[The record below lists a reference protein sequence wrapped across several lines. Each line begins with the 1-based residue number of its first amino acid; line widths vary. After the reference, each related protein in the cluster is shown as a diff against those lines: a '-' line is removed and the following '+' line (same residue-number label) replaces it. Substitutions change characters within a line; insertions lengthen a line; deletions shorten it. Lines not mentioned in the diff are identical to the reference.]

1 MNDNAKNTIAVSAA
15 AAELLQKLANASLQT
30 AEGKA
35 DFAMTEP
42 LSKKENG
49 ILTGLK
55 KKSFLHTE
63 LTETETGKVL
73 VIHFDRAGLDFLRAE
88 FGICLGDEA
97 APVEEAPAPVEEE
110 TPAAEEETAPVE
122 EEAPAESS
130 EAEAVATPAEEEK
143 KPARRGALT
152 EAGMASIRAAVMA
165 RFTALP
171 ESGTKLQK
179 IYKGKIYTA
188 FVNADGSVDMDC
200 DIEGTEQKHF
210 NSLTHAARTIT
221 GAKNISGRK
230 FFGCAGK
237 RLDAAA
243 PVEAVAEAPAAEEI
257 ESENE

>member
-15 AAELLQKLANASLQT
+15 AAELLQKLANSSLQT

-97 APVEEAPAPVEEE
+97 APVEEEAAPVEEE
-110 TPAAEEETAPVE
+110 TPAAEET
-122 EEAPAESS
+122 PAESP
-130 EAEAVATPAEEEK
+130 ETVAAPETAPAEEEK

-152 EAGMASIRAAVMA
+152 EAGKASIRAAVMA

-200 DIEGTEQKHF
+200 DIEGTEQTHF

>member
-97 APVEEAPAPVEEE
+97 APVEE
-110 TPAAEEETAPVE
+110 ETAPVE
-122 EEAPAESS
+122 EEAPAESP
-130 EAEAVATPAEEEK
+130 EAEAETAPAEEEK

-200 DIEGTEQKHF
+200 DIEGTEQTHF

>member
-15 AAELLQKLANASLQT
+15 AAELLQKLANSSLQT

-63 LTETETGKVL
+63 LTETGTGKVL

-97 APVEEAPAPVEEE
+97 APVEEEAASVEEE
-110 TPAAEEETAPVE
+110 TPAAEET
-122 EEAPAESS
+122 PAESP
-130 EAEAVATPAEEEK
+130 ETVAAPETAPAEEEK

-152 EAGMASIRAAVMA
+152 EAGKASIRAAVMA

-200 DIEGTEQKHF
+200 DIEGTEQTHF

>member
-30 AEGKA
+30 AVGKA

-97 APVEEAPAPVEEE
+97 APVEEEAAPVEEE
-110 TPAAEEETAPVE
+110 TPAAEVT
-122 EEAPAESS
+122 PAESPET
-130 EAEAVATPAEEEK
+130 EAAPETAPAEEEK

-200 DIEGTEQKHF
+200 DIEGTEQTHF

>member
-15 AAELLQKLANASLQT
+15 AAELLQKLANSSLQT

-97 APVEEAPAPVEEE
+97 APVEEVAAPVEEE
-110 TPAAEEETAPVE
+110 TPAAEE
-122 EEAPAESS
+122 APAETP
-130 EAEAVATPAEEEK
+130 EAAAEPETDAESVPEEEK

-152 EAGMASIRAAVMA
+152 EAGKASIRAAVMA

-179 IYKGKIYTA
+179 IYKGKVYTA

-200 DIEGTEQKHF
+200 DIEGTEQTHF

-243 PVEAVAEAPAAEEI
+243 PVEAAAEAPAAEEI

>member
-1 MNDNAKNTIAVSAA
+1 MNDNAKNTLAVSAA
-15 AAELLQKLANASLQT
+15 AAELLQKLANSSLQT

-97 APVEEAPAPVEEE
+97 APVEEEA
-110 TPAAEEETAPVE
+110 APVE
-122 EEAPAESS
+122 EEAPAESP
-130 EAEAVATPAEEEK
+130 EAEAETAPAEEEK

-200 DIEGTEQKHF
+200 DIEGTEQTHF

>member
-1 MNDNAKNTIAVSAA
+1 MNDNAKNTFAVSAA
-15 AAELLQKLANASLQT
+15 AAELLQKLANASLAT

-55 KKSFLHTE
+55 KKHFLHTE
-63 LTETETGKVL
+63 LQETETGKVL
-73 VIHFDRAGLDFLRAE
+73 VVHFDRAGLGFLRSAL
-88 FGICLGDEA
+88 GICLGEEA
-97 APVEEAPAPVEEE
+97 APVEEAPAPVAEE
-110 TPAAEEETAPVE
+110 TPAAEDAPAPVE
-122 EEAPAESS
+122 EEAPAESP
-130 EAEAVATPAEEEK
+130 EAEAAPAEEEK

-179 IYKGKIYTA
+179 IYKGKIYTV

-200 DIEGTEQKHF
+200 DIEGTEQTHF

-243 PVEAVAEAPAAEEI
+243 PVEPVAEAPAAEEI

>member
-1 MNDNAKNTIAVSAA
+1 MNTKANKTIAVSAA
-15 AAELLQKLANASLQT
+15 AAELLKKLAETSLNT

-35 DFAMTEP
+35 DFALTEP
-42 LSKKENG
+42 LTAKENG

-55 KKSFLHTE
+55 KKRFLHTE
-63 LTETETGKVL
+63 LAEMEDGKRL
-73 VIHFDRAGLDFLRAE
+73 VMHFDAAGLEFLRSG
-88 FGICLGDEA
+88 FGICLGDET
-97 APVEEAPAPVEEE
+97 APVEEEAAPVEEE
-110 TPAAEEETAPVE
+110 TPAAEE
-122 EEAPAESS
+122 APAESP
-130 EAEAVATPAEEEK
+130 EAEAAPETAPAEEVK

-171 ESGTKLQK
+171 EAGTKLQK
-179 IYKGKIYTA
+179 LYKGKMYTA

-200 DIEGTEQKHF
+200 DIEGTEQTHF

-243 PVEAVAEAPAAEEI
+243 PVEEPPAPVEEETPAPVESAEV
-257 ESENE
+257 ENA

>member
-15 AAELLQKLANASLQT
+15 AAELLQKLANSSLQT

-97 APVEEAPAPVEEE
+97 APVEEEAAPVEEE
-110 TPAAEEETAPVE
+110 TPAAEET
-122 EEAPAESS
+122 PAESPET
-130 EAEAVATPAEEEK
+130 EAAPETAPAEEEK

-188 FVNADGSVDMDC
+188 LVNADGSVDMDC
-200 DIEGTEQKHF
+200 DIEGTEQTHF

>member
-15 AAELLQKLANASLQT
+15 AAELLQKLANSSLQT

-97 APVEEAPAPVEEE
+97 APVEEEAAPVEEE
-110 TPAAEEETAPVE
+110 TPAAEET
-122 EEAPAESS
+122 PAESPET
-130 EAEAVATPAEEEK
+130 EAAPETAPAEEEK

-171 ESGTKLQK
+171 ASGTKLQK

-200 DIEGTEQKHF
+200 DIEGTEQTHF

>member
-1 MNDNAKNTIAVSAA
+1 MNTKANNTIAVSAA
-15 AAELLQKLANASLQT
+15 ASELLKKLAETSLNT
-30 AEGKA
+30 ADSKA
-35 DFAMTEP
+35 DFSLTEP
-42 LSKKENG
+42 LTAKENG
-49 ILTGLK
+49 LLTGLK
-55 KKSFLHTE
+55 KKRFLHTE
-63 LTETETGKVL
+63 LAETENGKVL
-73 VIHFDRAGLDFLRAE
+73 VIHLDAAGLEFIRSE
-88 FGICLGDEA
+88 FGICLGGLEA
-97 APVEEAPAPVEEE
+97 LAPETEEAPA
-110 TPAAEEETAPVE
+110 AEEVAP
-122 EEAPAESS
+122 EADAED
-130 EAEAVATPAEEEK
+130 APAEEEK

-200 DIEGTEQKHF
+200 DIEGTEQTHF

-243 PVEAVAEAPAAEEI
+243 PEEAVAEAPAAEESA
-257 ESENE
+257 EADNK

>member
-63 LTETETGKVL
+63 LTETETGKEL

-97 APVEEAPAPVEEE
+97 APVEEEAAPVEAE
-110 TPAAEEETAPVE
+110 TPAAEET
-122 EEAPAESS
+122 PAESPET
-130 EAEAVATPAEEEK
+130 EAAPETAPAEEEK

-200 DIEGTEQKHF
+200 DIEGTEQTHF

>member
-1 MNDNAKNTIAVSAA
+1 MNTKANNTIAVSAA
-15 AAELLQKLANASLQT
+15 ASELLKKLANASLQT

-73 VIHFDRAGLDFLRAE
+73 VIHLDAAGLEFIRSE
-88 FGICLGDEA
+88 FGICLGGLEA
-97 APVEEAPAPVEEE
+97 LAPETEEAPA
-110 TPAAEEETAPVE
+110 AEEVAPEADAEDAPEADAEDASKTET
-122 EEAPAESS
+122 EAA
-130 EAEAVATPAEEEK
+130 PAEEEK

-152 EAGMASIRAAVMA
+152 EAGMASIRAAVMS

-179 IYKGKIYTA
+179 LYKGKMYTA

-200 DIEGTEQKHF
+200 DIEGTEQTHF

-237 RLDAAA
+237 RLSAT
-243 PVEAVAEAPAAEEI
+243 PAEETPAAEESA
-257 ESENE
+257 EADNK

>member
-15 AAELLQKLANASLQT
+15 AAELLQKLANASLAT

-35 DFAMTEP
+35 DFAMTAP

-55 KKSFLHTE
+55 KKHFLHTE
-63 LTETETGKVL
+63 LQETETGKVL
-73 VIHFDRAGLDFLRAE
+73 VVHFDRAGLGFLRSAL
-88 FGICLGDEA
+88 GICLGEEA

-110 TPAAEEETAPVE
+110 TPAAED
-122 EEAPAESS
+122 APADSPED
-130 EAEAVATPAEEEK
+130 EAEAAPAEEEK

-200 DIEGTEQKHF
+200 DIEGTAQTHF

-243 PVEAVAEAPAAEEI
+243 PVEPVAEAPATEEI

>member
-1 MNDNAKNTIAVSAA
+1 MNTKENKTIAVSAA

-97 APVEEAPAPVEEE
+97 APVEEEAAPVEEE
-110 TPAAEEETAPVE
+110 TPAESPETEAAPETA
-122 EEAPAESS
+122 
-130 EAEAVATPAEEEK
+130 PAEEEK

-152 EAGMASIRAAVMA
+152 EAGMASIRASVMA

-171 ESGTKLQK
+171 EAGTKLQK
-179 IYKGKIYTA
+179 LYKGKMYTA

-200 DIEGTEQKHF
+200 DIEGTEQTHF

>member
-97 APVEEAPAPVEEE
+97 APEKEAP
-110 TPAAEEETAPVE
+110 APVE
-122 EEAPAESS
+122 EEAPAESP
-130 EAEAVATPAEEEK
+130 EAEAAPETAPAEEEK

-152 EAGMASIRAAVMA
+152 EAGKASIRAAVMA

-200 DIEGTEQKHF
+200 DIEGTEQTHF

>member
-97 APVEEAPAPVEEE
+97 APVEEEAAPVEEE
-110 TPAAEEETAPVE
+110 TPAAEET
-122 EEAPAESS
+122 PAESPETES
-130 EAEAVATPAEEEK
+130 APETAPAEEEK

-171 ESGTKLQK
+171 ASGTKLQK
-179 IYKGKIYTA
+179 IYKGKIYTV

-200 DIEGTEQKHF
+200 DIEGTEQTHF

-237 RLDAAA
+237 RLVAAA

>member
-1 MNDNAKNTIAVSAA
+1 MNTKENKTIAVSAA

-35 DFAMTEP
+35 DFALTEP
-42 LSKKENG
+42 LTAKENG
-49 ILTGLK
+49 LLTSLK
-55 KKSFLHTE
+55 KKNFLHTE

-73 VIHFDRAGLDFLRAE
+73 VIHFDRAGLGFLRSAL
-88 FGICLGDEA
+88 GICLGDEA
-97 APVEEAPAPVEEE
+97 APVEEVAAPVEEE
-110 TPAAEEETAPVE
+110 TPAAEE
-122 EEAPAESS
+122 APAETP
-130 EAEAVATPAEEEK
+130 EAAAEPETDAESAPEEEK

-200 DIEGTEQKHF
+200 DIEGTEQTHF

>member
-97 APVEEAPAPVEEE
+97 APVEEEAAPLEEE

-122 EEAPAESS
+122 EEAPAESP
-130 EAEAVATPAEEEK
+130 EAEAETAPAEEEK

-200 DIEGTEQKHF
+200 DIEGTEQTHF

-243 PVEAVAEAPAAEEI
+243 PVKAVAEAPAAEEI

>member
-1 MNDNAKNTIAVSAA
+1 MNDNAKNTFAVSAA
-15 AAELLQKLANASLQT
+15 AAELLQKLANASLAT

-55 KKSFLHTE
+55 KKKFLHTE
-63 LTETETGKVL
+63 LQETETGKVL
-73 VIHFDRAGLDFLRAE
+73 VVHFDRAGLGFLRSAL
-88 FGICLGDEA
+88 GICLGEEA

-110 TPAAEEETAPVE
+110 TPAAED
-122 EEAPAESS
+122 APADSPED
-130 EAEAVATPAEEEK
+130 EAEAAPAEEEK

-200 DIEGTEQKHF
+200 DIKGTERTHF

-243 PVEAVAEAPAAEEI
+243 PVEPVAEAPATEEI

>member
-35 DFAMTEP
+35 DCAMTEP

-110 TPAAEEETAPVE
+110 TPAAEEI
-122 EEAPAESS
+122 PAESPET
-130 EAEAVATPAEEEK
+130 EAAPETAPAEEEK

>member
-15 AAELLQKLANASLQT
+15 AAELLQKLANASLHT

-97 APVEEAPAPVEEE
+97 APVEEEAAPVEEE
-110 TPAAEEETAPVE
+110 TPAAEET
-122 EEAPAESS
+122 PAESPET
-130 EAEAVATPAEEEK
+130 EAAPETAPAEEEK

-200 DIEGTEQKHF
+200 DIEGTEQTHF